1 MTFSH
6 FLPFPGGGNEGNLNA
21 SSPPPISR
29 GVGGWRL
36 AGSFLVL
43 RPCHRAGGGGGQ
55 GTTLT
60 HDNISYVP
68 SQHSLNFTSQ
78 TFIALPISG
87 NG

>member
-6 FLPFPGGGNEGNLNA
+6 FLPFPGGGNEDTLTLAPLLPFRAGW
-21 SSPPPISR
+21 
-29 GVGGWRL
+29 GGWRL

-43 RPCHRAGGGGGQ
+43 RPCWRAGRGGGQ

-68 SQHSLNFTSQ
+68 SQHSLTLHPKRS
-78 TFIALPISG
+78 
-87 NG
+87 